1 MIFFYLPALFLFCHQ
16 ISAIPI
22 PNGLLGNVEV
32 ECTDTTIEAVFLT
45 ESNFLGRVFVL
56 GHSQDKECVSRE
68 IGRRTTSITVPRDKC
83 GVETVQ
89 HGKGAGY
96 TSSVNIVI
104 SFHDKFLTKV
114 DRAYNITCLFAP
126 TGDVVSYAL
135 TVQPSLL
142 KDIQVLADQ
151 PNCEYEVFDVRT
163 RRPAEV
169 VHVNAPLEH
178 VWTCDGANLDLFCMR
193 VHDCVIN
200 EGKSKRRSR
209 IIDSE
214 GCSLDTSRLPQ
225 LRYDN
230 NKLSARVMS
239 KAFRFGDD
247 VAVEFECNVRLDLR
261 NGTSCPRPRC

>member
-1 MIFFYLPALFLFCHQ
+1 MNEKIT
-16 ISAIPI
+16 
-22 PNGLLGNVEV
+22 GNVEV

-89 HGKGAGY
+89 HGNGAGY

-151 PNCEYEVFDVRT
+151 PSCEYEVFDVRT

-178 VWTCDGANLDLFCMR
+178 VWTCDEANLDAGRYASLFQQLPDLFCMR

-200 EGKSKRRSR
+200 EGKSKRRSK
-209 IIDSE
+209 IINSE
-214 GCSLDTSRLPQ
+214 GCSLDTTRLPNI
-225 LRYDN
+225 RYDN

-239 KAFRFGDD
+239 KAFRFGED